1 MRSIV
6 ITKTRLVW
14 SSVHKAMQEPNRTSV
29 HRTYIFQAFPNP
41 KGKNVS
47 LGLQGF
53 RMFQNTITSW
63 GLEDTT
69 VYYSILGSY
78 IWMSRWCN
86 MMQYDAMCCNTTQY
100 GPSLLMFALPCPAT
114 LVTSIRSAASSPSQ
128 GQPGISSA
136 SRTQTATYCNIL
148 QPGYQQMG
156 KAQLL
161 LLYTLA
167 TGFTDVK

>member
-1 MRSIV
+1 MRSTV

-69 VYYSILGSY
+69 VYYSMLGSY

-86 MMQYDAMCCNTTQY
+86 MMQCAATPCSMAPVCSC
-100 GPSLLMFALPCPAT
+100 LLYPALPP
-114 LVTSIRSAASSPSQ
+114 LWPPFGQLLHRHHKGNQ
-128 GQPGISSA
+128 GSRQP
-136 SRTQTATYCNIL
+136 QEPKLQHTATYCNQGISKW
-148 QPGYQQMG
+148 G
-156 KAQLL
+156 KLSCFC
-161 LLYTLA
+161 YTR
-167 TGFTDVK
+167 